1 VEASSAEQATESGR
15 RTTFSSGLLTGLST
29 LAVTGSA
36 AASGVVLAQEF
47 GRGDR
52 TDGFFLAYAVYLV
65 LTLAAASFRIV
76 ALPALTV
83 AEVEGRLPDELGRQA
98 VALALVAVP
107 AVVLGAALAHPLGDA
122 VASREAASA
131 AFASGLPWMVAA
143 GALQLYA
150 ALLASALAAR
160 DSYGRAAAAYALG
173 AVLGLAVFV
182 ALRSH
187 GVVSLAWGLLV
198 NGAVTAGILGAAVRP
213 RLSGLAGAGRRV
225 ALLGQGV
232 ALPVALQALYAV
244 ANAFAVRLGSGEA
257 TEFGYAYFV
266 ASALVA
272 ATASALGLVSSAP
285 LTRRGLSPESAARHV
300 VHMSWLSLAPI
311 VAGVGVFALVGARLV
326 HGVLG
331 ESFGGDVA
339 HDLGRLVVWTAP
351 WMLVSTA
358 LTLTYP
364 LLFVLEPPRVLV
376 GLALALPL
384 LHVPVAWALSE
395 WLELRG
401 LALALALSTG
411 LALAV
416 LMSALSARA
425 AAIVGAG
432 VARLA
437 LVEVGAGALAFGVC
451 GLLVGGVAA
460 AVLGLVLYAGLL
472 VLVRH
477 LGLGAAWEYL
487 RALH

>member
-1 VEASSAEQATESGR
+1 MEQATESAR
-15 RTTFSSGLLTGLST
+15 RTTFSSGVLTGLST

-65 LTLAAASFRIV
+65 LTLAASSFRIV

-83 AEVEGRLPDELGRQA
+83 AEVDGRLAEELGRQTA
-98 VALALVAVP
+98 ALALVAAP
-107 AVVLGAALAHPLGDA
+107 AVILGVALAHPLGDA
-122 VASREAASA
+122 IASRDAASD

-160 DSYGRAAAAYALG
+160 NSYGRAAAAYAIG

-182 ALRSH
+182 GLRSH

-198 NGAVTAGILGAAVRP
+198 NGAVTAGILGAAARP

-225 ALLGQGV
+225 ALLGRGV
-232 ALPVALQALYAV
+232 ALPVALQALYVV
-244 ANAFAVRLGSGEA
+244 ANAFAVRLGTGEA

-285 LTRRGLSPESAARHV
+285 LTRRGLSAESAARHV

-311 VAGVGVFALVGARLV
+311 VAGVGVFALVGARVV
-326 HGVLG
+326 HAVLG
-331 ESFGGDVA
+331 ESFGGEVA

-351 WMLVSTA
+351 WMLVSIA

-364 LLFVLEPPRVLV
+364 LLFVMEPPRVLV
-376 GLALALPL
+376 GLAVALPL
-384 LHVPVAWALSE
+384 VHVPIAWALSD

-401 LALALALSTG
+401 LVLALAVSTALALA
-411 LALAV
+411 A
-416 LMSALSARA
+416 LMSALSLRA
-425 AAIVGAG
+425 AGIVAAG
-432 VARLA
+432 VARLGA
-437 LVEVGAGALAFGVC
+437 VEVGAGVLAFGLFGV
-451 GLLVGGVAA
+451 LVGGFGG
-460 AVLGLVLYAGLL
+460 AVLGLVAYAGLL
-472 VLVRH
+472 VLARP
-477 LGLGAAWEYL
+477 LGLRAAWEYL